1 MMVEET
7 KKTSTETVFTH
18 YNLPLLSGITDQA
31 LGGGDDICS
40 DLEKL
45 KFMIKINDAICASK
59 QAEGSNV
66 SGIFN
71 SNLNE
76 KKSLFRPLAIVGP
89 SGAGKVW
96 CHFIKLS

>member
-1 MMVEET
+1 MVEET
-7 KKTSTETVFTH
+7 RKTSATETVFTH

-31 LGGGDDICS
+31 LGGDDICS

-71 SNLNE
+71 SNLN
-76 KKSLFRPLAIVGP
+76 
-89 SGAGKVW
+89 
-96 CHFIKLS
+96 